1 MPSYNNYFPV
11 GYQPYQMSYQQ
22 PFMTPQQ
29 ITPQP
34 TQTNSSGI
42 VWVQGEAGAK
52 AYPVAPGTSLLLMDS
67 EREQFYLKSTDV
79 SGMPMPLRLF
89 TYKEVV
95 AQPTTESSS
104 KNEVDLSNYITR
116 EELDSRLNALKM
128 STGRRMK
135 KEETQEDE

>member
-11 GYQPYQMSYQQ
+11 SYQPYPMSYQQ
-22 PFMTPQQ
+22 PPISQSV
-29 ITPQP
+29 PQP
-34 TQTNSSGI
+34 QSNSGI
-42 VWVQGEAGAK
+42 IWVQGEAGAK

-95 AQPTTESSS
+95 QSTEPAPR
-104 KNEVDLSNYITR
+104 NDIDLSRYITR

-128 STGRRMK
+128 PSNRKLNT
-135 KEETQEDE
+135 ENDHE